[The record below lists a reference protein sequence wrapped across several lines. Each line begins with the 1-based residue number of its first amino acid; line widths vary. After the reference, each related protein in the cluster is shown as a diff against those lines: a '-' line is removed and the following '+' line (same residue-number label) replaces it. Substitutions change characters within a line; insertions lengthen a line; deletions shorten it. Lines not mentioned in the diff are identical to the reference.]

1 MKIRNRFLFGLLAG
15 ILLGVI
21 LGILVVNLFQEQ
33 LCPSVLCVN
42 KASLVP
48 ISDRGYFPAVHRELQ
63 RAQHSIHIVAFEMKY
78 YEDYPDSNQNRIVEA
93 LVDAHERGV
102 DVRIIVDQYSKE
114 NNAYE
119 FLTEKGI
126 QIRYDSEDVTT
137 HAKLIIIDGKTV
149 ILGSTNFSYY
159 GLERNHE
166 ADILVDAEHV
176 GEYFEGYFE
185 ELWSI
190 RQP

>member
-1 MKIRNRFLFGLLAG
+1 MKIRKRFLFGVALG
-15 ILLGVI
+15 ILLGAIIVV
-21 LGILVVNLFQEQ
+21 LVVNVFQEQ
-33 LCPSVLCVN
+33 LCSSVTCVS

-48 ISDRGYFPAVHRELQ
+48 IADRGYFPAVHRELQ
-63 RAQHSIHIVAFEMKY
+63 RAQQSIHIVAFEMKY
-78 YEDYPDSNQNRIVEA
+78 YEDYLDSNQNKIVKA

-102 DVRIIVDQYSKE
+102 DVRVIVDQYSKE

-119 FLTEKGI
+119 FLREEGI

-137 HAKLIIIDGKTV
+137 HSKLIIIDGKVV

-159 GLERNHE
+159 GLEKNHE
-166 ADILVDAEHV
+166 ANILVDAENV
-176 GEYFEGYFE
+176 AEYFEGYFE

-190 RQP
+190 QQP

>member
-1 MKIRNRFLFGLLAG
+1 MKIGGRFVLGLATG
-15 ILLGVI
+15 VLLGAI
-21 LGILVVNLFQEQ
+21 LGVLAVNLFQEQ
-33 LCPSVLCVN
+33 VCPSVMCVN

-63 RAQHSIHIVAFEMKY
+63 RAQQSIHVVAFEMKY
-78 YEDYPDSNQNRIVEA
+78 YEDYQDSNQNKIVEA

-102 DVRIIVDQYSKE
+102 DVRIIVDEYSKE

-119 FLTEKGI
+119 FLKEKGI
-126 QIRYDSEDVTT
+126 LIKYDSKDVTT
-137 HAKLIIIDGKTV
+137 HSKLIIIDGKVV

-159 GLERNHE
+159 GLEKNHE

-176 GEYFEGYFE
+176 AEYFEGYFE

>member
-1 MKIRNRFLFGLLAG
+1 MKIGGRFLLWLAAG
-15 ILLGVI
+15 ILLGAI
-21 LGILVVNLFQEQ
+21 LGVLAVNLFQEQ
-33 LCPSVLCVN
+33 VCPSILCVN
-42 KASLVP
+42 KASVVP

-63 RAQHSIHIVAFEMKY
+63 NAQHSIHIVAFELKY
-78 YEDYPDSNQNRIVEA
+78 YEDYPDSNQNKIVEA

-102 DVRIIVDQYSKE
+102 DVRVIVDEYSKE

-119 FLTEKGI
+119 FLTGRGI
-126 QIRYDSEDVTT
+126 QIRYDSEAVTT
-137 HAKLIIIDGKTV
+137 HSKLVIIDGRIV

-159 GLERNHE
+159 GLEKNHE

-176 GEYFEGYFE
+176 AEYFEGYFE

-190 RQP
+190 R

>member
-1 MKIRNRFLFGLLAG
+1 MKIGGRFLFGIAVGVLIGA
-15 ILLGVI
+15 ILGV
-21 LGILVVNLFQEQ
+21 LLVNLFQEQ
-33 LCPSVLCVN
+33 LCPSVTCVS

-48 ISDRGYFPAVHRELQ
+48 IADRGYFPAVHRELG
-63 RAQHSIHIVAFEMKY
+63 RAQQSIHIVAFEMKY
-78 YEDYPDSNQNRIVEA
+78 YEGYQDSNQNKIVEA

-102 DVRIIVDQYSKE
+102 DVRIIVDEYSKE

-119 FLTEKGI
+119 FLREKGI
-126 QIRYDSEDVTT
+126 PIEYDSEAVTT
-137 HAKLIIIDGKTV
+137 HSKLIIIDGKIV

-159 GLERNHE
+159 GLEKNHE
-166 ADILVDAEHV
+166 ANILVDAKNV
-176 GEYFEGYFE
+176 AEYFEGYFE